1 MKAITNKFLLVTMI
15 VVGIVAS
22 AAAHD
27 GMMKDDKMKDEKM
40 KSDAMMADTMMMK
53 RPIVAVIRADWCPA
67 CKKLEPV
74 LMDIAKD
81 YGDKVEFVYLDI
93 TDAKTTAEA
102 EMTAKRYGIS
112 KFFDE
117 NRKKSS
123 MVAIFKEK
131 KRLFTTHYNSDPK
144 VFTTEIDKALGM

>member
-1 MKAITNKFLLVTMI
+1 MKAIANRLMI
-15 VVGIVAS
+15 VAMLTVGMVAAVS
-22 AAAHD
+22 AQD
-27 GMMKDDKMKDEKM
+27 SMMKDDKM
-40 KSDAMMADTMMMK
+40 MADAMMMK

-123 MVAIFKEK
+123 MVAIFREK